1 MTAGLTWI
9 FRNAGRTLLVAAVVA
24 VLGAAQVGVVW
35 HRAAIELPLV
45 PDAACPTVVPIE
57 QASPEY
63 FYGCGLHQAWRL
75 DPLSLWEGSRHGP
88 ATQTVAQLL
97 ELVMVAGAAC
107 WLHGRAR
114 ARDNA
119 RSREQAPEMLSARP
133 VHSTA
138 DLSEER
144 TIG

>member
-9 FRNAGRTLLVAAVVA
+9 FRHAGRAAVVA
-24 VLGAAQVGVVW
+24 ALVAVLGVAQVGVVW

-57 QASPEY
+57 QASADY

-97 ELVMVAGAAC
+97 LVVMVAGGAVE
-107 WLHGRAR
+107 LHRRARGQGRAR
-114 ARDNA
+114 D
-119 RSREQAPEMLSARP
+119 PENERARP
-133 VHSTA
+133 VHSTV
-138 DLSEER
+138 DLSGER